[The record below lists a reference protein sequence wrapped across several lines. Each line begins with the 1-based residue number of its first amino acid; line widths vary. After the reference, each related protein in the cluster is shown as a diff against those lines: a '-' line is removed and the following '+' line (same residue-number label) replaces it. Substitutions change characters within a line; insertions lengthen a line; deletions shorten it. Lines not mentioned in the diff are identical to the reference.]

1 MLYKWVPRWVSQL
14 IPSPPLRW
22 DWLTQVIPLVS
33 EGIQAKFLTTA
44 QSSSQANRNLSFQV
58 ASHQKEDND
67 FFKGKWNKFS
77 HYKLCNL
84 VLKSKCWI
92 WKDQSFTFFF
102 YHLSIWGL
110 NILFRWPQASLRKGW
125 LPSVILP
132 HPTPSPACRP
142 LLYHLFQLPSAACSI
157 CAVLRP
163 KSDICFLR

>member
-102 YHLSIWGL
+102 
-110 NILFRWPQASLRKGW
+110 
-125 LPSVILP
+125 LPSEHLGTEHIISVAPGEPENRMTPVCDTSTP
-132 HPTPSPACRP
+132 HPFPSMQAPSVSPFPVTIGC
-142 LLYHLFQLPSAACSI
+142 LFHLRCPTSQIWSLFS
-157 CAVLRP
+157 
-163 KSDICFLR
+163 